1 MKTRR
6 TSLMALACAGVAL
19 GILVLPA
26 LAAELAGRIV
36 AVDVTNNLITVLRK
50 GAPERSVFKV
60 DKNTVIEFGKG
71 EERPLDLEKLKK
83 RVEDSEKGVPAVVTY
98 EDRTASKIR
107 LGLRKDGDR
116 KDDYDDDRKGDEPR
130 PKRKRERPEP

>member
-1 MKTRR
+1 MKNRR
-6 TSLMALACAGVAL
+6 TFLMALTCAAVAL
-19 GILVLPA
+19 ALLVLPA
-26 LAAELAGRIV
+26 LADELAGRIV
-36 AVDVTNNLITVLRK
+36 AVDVTNNTITVVRK
-50 GAPERSVFKV
+50 GAPERSVLKV

-83 RVEDSEKGVPAVVTY
+83 RVEDSEKGIPAVVTY

-116 KDDYDDDRKGDEPR
+116 TDDDDDDRKGDEPR

>member
-1 MKTRR
+1 MKNRR
-6 TSLMALACAGVAL
+6 TFLMGLTCAAVAL

-26 LAAELAGRIV
+26 LADELFGRIT
-36 AVDVTNNLITVLRK
+36 AVDVTNHTITVERK
-50 GAPERSVFKV
+50 KAPERSVLKV
-60 DKNTVIEFGKG
+60 DKNTVIELGKG
-71 EERPLDLEKLKK
+71 EERPLDLEKLQK
-83 RVEDSEKGVPAVVTY
+83 RVEASEKGVPAVVTY

-116 KDDYDDDRKGDEPR
+116 KDDDDDRKGDEPR

>member
-1 MKTRR
+1 MKNRR
-6 TSLMALACAGVAL
+6 TFLMALTCVAVAL
-19 GILVLPA
+19 AIVVVPA

>member
-60 DKNTVIEFGKG
+60 DKKTVIEFGKG

-107 LGLRKDGDR
+107 LGFRKDGDR